1 VIWLTWRQFRLQA
14 AVVAGVL
21 IALGILLAL
30 NGSHLV
36 HLYDTSVATCGHHN
50 DCPSVTQNFESQ
62 AKWDHVLNGLVLVT
76 PALIG
81 VFWGAPLVA
90 RELETRTNWLAWTQS
105 VTRTKWLVIKLAVV
119 GVASILAAGLISLM
133 VTWWASPYDRLL
145 GMPYNVFDQRDLVPI
160 AYALFAFALGV
171 AAGALIRK
179 TLPAMAVTLVG
190 FTAVR
195 IAFAQWVRQRIFT
208 PVHTTGVFTLTPTS
222 FHITPGG
229 FGSRD
234 WLISEEVVTSTG
246 RIVGYNG
253 GIGPNGA
260 TNFSNTSNGVVSL
273 TGIGRCPNKFPSLRP
288 AGSTSEL
295 QAAEGRC
302 INSFHLHTIVTYL
315 PSSRYWALQWSEAA
329 IFVIGAVM
337 LLALSIWWVRKR
349 IA

>member
-1 VIWLTWRQFRLQA
+1 MIWLTWRQFRLQA

-190 FTAVR
+190 FTAVSYTHLDVYKR
-195 IAFAQWVRQRIFT
+195 QVEKDVVCPNRLVSLEVPVVDGVVFRAAEHQPDEFSKPCVGVVASVSSVFLDPFGEPCEKVPVGAFIAGDQVDHRRCK
-208 PVHTTGVFTLTPTS
+208 
-222 FHITPGG
+222 
-229 FGSRD
+229 
-234 WLISEEVVTSTG
+234 TG
-246 RIVGYNG
+246 RYAI
-253 GIGPNGA
+253 
-260 TNFSNTSNGVVSL
+260 
-273 TGIGRCPNKFPSLRP
+273 SLRI
-288 AGSTSEL
+288 GSEVP
-295 QAAEGRC
+295 EERPVVRD
-302 INSFHLHTIVTYL
+302 LHSRSM
-315 PSSRYWALQWSEAA
+315 SSHS
-329 IFVIGAVM
+329 VPH
-337 LLALSIWWVRKR
+337 
-349 IA
+349 